1 MVPTAPTGLLDTV
14 RRDCAAIAA
23 SARWVRIEADAPVAH
38 GGLAGLDA
46 EVHFL
51 DGEPAA
57 VARYVLVLDA
67 INFGS
72 GWFASLRVPPGES
85 ATTAL
90 TRRLTEHARERGGTW
105 TAAELRRIGTGEVGR
120 VLGQDPGHP
129 LIALYADALGQLGA
143 WLGDRDALQ
152 AIAAAADGSAERLAE
167 QLAAGMPFF
176 DDVGFYKRAQIT
188 VNDLALAG
196 VAAFADLDRLTAFA
210 DNLVP
215 HVLRAEGMLVYAP
228 ALAERVDAGLP
239 LPAGGGMER
248 EIRACAVH
256 ACELLAARWGV
267 PARTLDNWL
276 WNRGQAPGH
285 DEPPPHRTWTVFY

>member
-1 MVPTAPTGLLDTV
+1 MAASRPVGLLDAV

-46 EVHFL
+46 SVHFL
-51 DGEPAA
+51 DGEPEE

-67 INFGS
+67 SNFGS
-72 GWFASLRVPPGES
+72 GWFASLRVPRGES

-90 TRRLTEHARERGGTW
+90 TRRLTDHARERGGTW
-105 TAAELRRIGTGEVGR
+105 TAGELRRIGPAEVGD
-120 VLGQDPGHP
+120 VLGQDRDHP
-129 LIALYADALGQLGA
+129 LVALYADALNQLGG

-152 AIAAAADGSAERLAE
+152 AIAAAGGSAERLAA

-215 HVLRAEGMLVYAP
+215 HVLRGEGMLAYAP

-248 EIRACAVH
+248 EIRACAVQ

-285 DEPPPHRTWTVFY
+285 DDPPPHRTRTVFY

>member
-1 MVPTAPTGLLDTV
+1 MASSRPVGLLDAV

-46 EVHFL
+46 SLHFL
-51 DGEPAA
+51 DGETEE

-72 GWFASLRVPPGES
+72 GWFASLRVPRGES

-90 TRRLTEHARERGGTW
+90 TRRLTDHARERGGTW
-105 TAAELRRIGTGEVGR
+105 TAGELRRIGPAGVGD
-120 VLGQDPGHP
+120 VLGQDPDHP
-129 LIALYADALGQLGA
+129 LVALYADALNQLGG

-152 AIAAAADGSAERLAE
+152 AIAAAGGSAERLAA

-215 HVLRAEGMLVYAP
+215 HVLRGEGMLVYAP

-248 EIRACAVH
+248 EIRACAVQ

-285 DEPPPHRTWTVFY
+285 DDPPPHRTRTVFY

>member
-1 MVPTAPTGLLDTV
+1 MASSGRTGLLDAV
-14 RRDCAAIAA
+14 RGQCAAIAA
-23 SARWVRIEADAPVAH
+23 SARWVHIEADAGVAP

-46 EVHFL
+46 GVHFL
-51 DGEPAA
+51 DGEPAE

-67 INFGS
+67 TNFGS
-72 GWFASLRVPPGES
+72 GWFHTLRVPAGES

-90 TRRLTEHARERGGTW
+90 ARRLTDHARGRGGTW
-105 TAAELRRIGTGEVGR
+105 TPGELRRLGADEVAR
-120 VLGQDPGHP
+120 VLGQARDHP
-129 LIALYADALGQLGA
+129 LIALYTDALNQLGA
-143 WLGDRDALQ
+143 WLGERDALD
-152 AIAAAADGSAERLAE
+152 AIAAADGSAERLAAL
-167 QLAAGMPFF
+167 LAAGMPFF

-196 VAAFADLDRLTAFA
+196 VATFADLDRLTAFA

-215 HVLRAEGMLVYAP
+215 HVLRAEGMLVYDP
-228 ALAERVDAGLP
+228 ALAKRVDAGLP

-256 ACELLAARWGV
+256 ACELLAERWGA

-276 WNRGQAPGH
+276 WNRGQAARFA
-285 DEPPPHRTWTVFY
+285 DPPPHRTWTVFY

>member
-1 MVPTAPTGLLDTV
+1 MAASRPVGLLDAV

-46 EVHFL
+46 SVHFL
-51 DGEPAA
+51 DGEPEE

-72 GWFASLRVPPGES
+72 GWFASLRVPRGES

-90 TRRLTEHARERGGTW
+90 TRRLTDHARERGGTW
-105 TAAELRRIGTGEVGR
+105 TAGELRRIGPAEVGD
-120 VLGQDPGHP
+120 VLGQDPDHP
-129 LIALYADALGQLGA
+129 LVALYADALNQLGG

-152 AIAAAADGSAERLAE
+152 AIAAAGGSAERLAA

-215 HVLRAEGMLVYAP
+215 HMLRGEGMLVYAP

-248 EIRACAVH
+248 EIRACAVQ

-285 DEPPPHRTWTVFY
+285 DDPPPHRTRTVFY

>member
-1 MVPTAPTGLLDTV
+1 MASSRPVGLLDAV

-23 SARWVRIEADAPVAH
+23 SARWLRIEADAPVAH

-46 EVHFL
+46 SVHFL
-51 DGEPAA
+51 DGEPEE

-72 GWFASLRVPPGES
+72 GWFASLRVPRGES

-90 TRRLTEHARERGGTW
+90 TRRLTDHARERGGTW
-105 TAAELRRIGTGEVGR
+105 TAGELRRIGPAEVGD
-120 VLGQDPGHP
+120 VLGQDADHP
-129 LIALYADALGQLGA
+129 LVALYADALNQLGG

-152 AIAAAADGSAERLAE
+152 AIAAAGGSAERLAA

-196 VAAFADLDRLTAFA
+196 VAVFADLDRLTAFA

-215 HVLRAEGMLVYAP
+215 HVLRGEGMLVYAP

-248 EIRACAVH
+248 EIRACAVQ

-276 WNRGQAPGH
+276 WNRGQAPGY
-285 DEPPPHRTWTVFY
+285 DDPPPHRTRTVFY

>member
-1 MVPTAPTGLLDTV
+1 MASSRPVGLLDAV

-46 EVHFL
+46 SVHFL
-51 DGEPAA
+51 DGEPEE

-72 GWFASLRVPPGES
+72 GWFASLRVPRGES

-90 TRRLTEHARERGGTW
+90 TRRLTDHARERGGTW
-105 TAAELRRIGTGEVGR
+105 TAGELRRIGPAGVGD
-120 VLGQDPGHP
+120 VLGQDPDHP
-129 LIALYADALGQLGA
+129 LVALYADALNQLGG

-152 AIAAAADGSAERLAE
+152 AIAAAGGSAERLAA

-215 HVLRAEGMLVYAP
+215 HVLRTEGMLVYAP
-228 ALAERVDAGLP
+228 ALAARVDAGLP

-248 EIRACAVH
+248 EIRACAVQ

-285 DEPPPHRTWTVFY
+285 DDPPPHRTRTVFY

>member
-1 MVPTAPTGLLDTV
+1 MASTRPVGLLDAV

-46 EVHFL
+46 SVHFL
-51 DGEPAA
+51 DGEPEE
-57 VARYVLVLDA
+57 VARYVLVLDT

-72 GWFASLRVPPGES
+72 GWFASLHVPPGES

-90 TRRLTEHARERGGTW
+90 TRRLTAHARERGGTW
-105 TAAELRRIGTGEVGR
+105 TAGELRRIGPAGVGD
-120 VLGQDPGHP
+120 VLGQDAEHP
-129 LIALYADALGQLGA
+129 LVALYADALNQLGG

-152 AIAAAADGSAERLAE
+152 AIAAAGGSAERLAA

-196 VAAFADLDRLTAFA
+196 VAVFADLDRLTAFA

-248 EIRACAVH
+248 EIRACAVQ
-256 ACELLAARWGV
+256 ACELLAARWGI

-276 WNRGQAPGH
+276 WNRGQAPGY
-285 DEPPPHRTWTVFY
+285 DDPPPHRTRTVFY

>member
-1 MVPTAPTGLLDTV
+1 MASSRPVGLLDAV

-46 EVHFL
+46 SVHFL
-51 DGEPAA
+51 DGEPEE

-72 GWFASLRVPPGES
+72 GWFASLRVPRGES

-105 TAAELRRIGTGEVGR
+105 TAGELRRIGPAEVGD
-120 VLGQDPGHP
+120 VLGQDRDHP
-129 LIALYADALGQLGA
+129 LVALYADALNQLGG

-152 AIAAAADGSAERLAE
+152 AIAAAGGSAERLAA

-176 DDVGFYKRAQIT
+176 DDVGFFKRAQIT

-215 HVLRAEGMLVYAP
+215 HMLRGEGMLVYAP

-248 EIRACAVH
+248 EIRACAVQ

-285 DEPPPHRTWTVFY
+285 DDPPPHRTRTVFY

>member
-1 MVPTAPTGLLDTV
+1 MASTRPVGLLDAV

-46 EVHFL
+46 SVHFL
-51 DGEPAA
+51 DGEPEE
-57 VARYVLVLDA
+57 VARYVLVLDT

-72 GWFASLRVPPGES
+72 GWFASLHVPPGES

-90 TRRLTEHARERGGTW
+90 TRRLTDHARERGGTW
-105 TAAELRRIGTGEVGR
+105 TAGELRRIGLAEVGD
-120 VLGQDPGHP
+120 VLGQDAEHP
-129 LIALYADALGQLGA
+129 LIALYADALNQLGG

-152 AIAAAADGSAERLAE
+152 AIAAAEGSAERLAA

-248 EIRACAVH
+248 EIRACAVR

-276 WNRGQAPGH
+276 WNRGQAPGY
-285 DEPPPHRTWTVFY
+285 DDPPPHRTRTVFY

>member
-1 MVPTAPTGLLDTV
+1 MASSRPVGLLDAV

-46 EVHFL
+46 SVHFL
-51 DGEPAA
+51 DGEPEE

-72 GWFASLRVPPGES
+72 GWFASLRVPRGES

-90 TRRLTEHARERGGTW
+90 TRRLTDHARERGGTW
-105 TAAELRRIGTGEVGR
+105 TAGELRRIGPAGVGD
-120 VLGQDPGHP
+120 VLGQDPDHP
-129 LIALYADALGQLGA
+129 LVALYADALNQLGG

-152 AIAAAADGSAERLAE
+152 AIAAAGGSAERLAA

-215 HVLRAEGMLVYAP
+215 HVLRGEGMLVYAP

-248 EIRACAVH
+248 EIRACAVQ

-285 DEPPPHRTWTVFY
+285 DDPPPHRTRTVFY

>member
-1 MVPTAPTGLLDTV
+1 MAASRPVGLLDAV

-46 EVHFL
+46 SVHFL
-51 DGEPAA
+51 DGEPEE

-72 GWFASLRVPPGES
+72 GWFASLRVPRGES

-90 TRRLTEHARERGGTW
+90 TRRLTDHARERGGTW
-105 TAAELRRIGTGEVGR
+105 TAGELRRIGPAEVGD
-120 VLGQDPGHP
+120 VLGQDRDHP
-129 LIALYADALGQLGA
+129 LVALYADALNQLGG

-152 AIAAAADGSAERLAE
+152 AIAAAGGSAERLAA

-215 HVLRAEGMLVYAP
+215 HVLRGEGMLVYAP

-248 EIRACAVH
+248 EIRACAVQ

-285 DEPPPHRTWTVFY
+285 DDPPPHRTRTVFY

>member
-1 MVPTAPTGLLDTV
+1 MASTRPVGLLDVV
-14 RRDCAAIAA
+14 RRDSAAIAA
-23 SARWVRIEADAPVAH
+23 SARWVRIEADAPVAR

-46 EVHFL
+46 SVHFL
-51 DGEPAA
+51 DGEPEE

-72 GWFASLRVPPGES
+72 GWFASLRVPRGES

-90 TRRLTEHARERGGTW
+90 TRRLTDHARERGGTW
-105 TAAELRRIGTGEVGR
+105 TAGELRRIGLAEVGD
-120 VLGQDPGHP
+120 VLGQDAEHP
-129 LIALYADALGQLGA
+129 LIALYADALNQLGG

-152 AIAAAADGSAERLAE
+152 AIAAAEGSAERLAA

-215 HVLRAEGMLVYAP
+215 HVLRTEGMLVYAP
-228 ALAERVDAGLP
+228 ALAARVDAGLP

-248 EIRACAVH
+248 EIRACAVQ

-276 WNRGQAPGH
+276 WNRGQAPGY
-285 DEPPPHRTWTVFY
+285 DDPPPHRTRTVFY

>member
-1 MVPTAPTGLLDTV
+1 MASSAGTGLLDVV
-14 RRDCAAIAA
+14 RRECAAIAA
-23 SARWVRIEADAPVAH
+23 SARWVRIEAGAGVAP

-46 EVHFL
+46 AVHFL
-51 DGEPAA
+51 DGEPEE

-72 GWFASLRVPPGES
+72 GWFHTLRVPAGES

-90 TRRLTEHARERGGTW
+90 TRRLTDHARDRGGTW
-105 TAAELRRIGTGEVGR
+105 TAGELRRIGADEVAR
-120 VLGQDPGHP
+120 VLGQAPDHP
-129 LIALYADALGQLGA
+129 LIALFADALNQLGG
-143 WLGDRDALQ
+143 WLGEREALE
-152 AIAAAADGSAERLAE
+152 AIAAAGGSAERMAE
-167 QLAAGMPFF
+167 LLAAGMPFF

-188 VNDLALAG
+188 MNDLALAG
-196 VAAFADLDRLTAFA
+196 VATFADLDRLTAFA

-215 HVLRAEGMLVYAP
+215 HVLRVEGMLVYEP
-228 ALAERVDAGLP
+228 ALAARVDAGLP

>member
-1 MVPTAPTGLLDTV
+1 MAAPGATGLCDGV
-14 RRDCAAIAA
+14 RRGCAAIAA
-23 SARWVRIEADAPVAH
+23 SARWVRVEAGAPVAH

-46 EVHFL
+46 GVHFL
-51 DGEPAA
+51 DGEPAE

-72 GWFASLRVPPGES
+72 GWFDSLGVAAGES

-90 TRRLTEHARERGGTW
+90 TRRLTGHARERGGTW
-105 TAAELRRIGTGEVGR
+105 DADELRRLSAAEIGR
-120 VLGQDPGHP
+120 VLGQDPQHP
-129 LIALYADALGQLGA
+129 LIGLYADALNQLGA
-143 WLGDRDALQ
+143 WLGGRDALE
-152 AIAAAADGSAERLAE
+152 AIAEAEGSAARLAA

-196 VAAFADLDRLTAFA
+196 VATFADIDRLTAFA

-228 ALAERVDAGLP
+228 ALAARVDAGLP

-248 EIRACAVH
+248 EIRACGVH
-256 ACELLAARWGV
+256 ACELLAERWGV
-267 PARTLDNWL
+267 PPRTLDNWL
-276 WNRGQAPGH
+276 WNRGQGPGH
-285 DEPPPHRTWTVFY
+285 DDPPPHRTWTVFY

>member
-1 MVPTAPTGLLDTV
+1 MASTRPVGLLDAV
-14 RRDCAAIAA
+14 RRDSAAIAA
-23 SARWVRIEADAPVAH
+23 SARWVRIEADAPVAR

-46 EVHFL
+46 SVHFL
-51 DGEPAA
+51 DGEPEE

-72 GWFASLRVPPGES
+72 GWFASLRVPRGES

-90 TRRLTEHARERGGTW
+90 TRRLTDHARERGGTW
-105 TAAELRRIGTGEVGR
+105 TAGELRRIGLAEVGD
-120 VLGQDPGHP
+120 VLGQDAEHP
-129 LIALYADALGQLGA
+129 LIALYADALNQLGG

-152 AIAAAADGSAERLAE
+152 AIAAAEGSAERLAA

-215 HVLRAEGMLVYAP
+215 HVLRTEGMLVYAP
-228 ALAERVDAGLP
+228 ARAARVDAGLP

-248 EIRACAVH
+248 EIRACAVQ

-276 WNRGQAPGH
+276 WNRGQAPGY
-285 DEPPPHRTWTVFY
+285 DDPPPHRTRTVFY